1 MSSKNKFNKKIL
13 INTMSENDGILKAF
27 DKIILLK
34 KKIILVVKKK
44 KLIGTVTDGDLRK
57 AQFFKKKNLKIKDFM
72 NRNPRVIKNGVKNF
86 KLKNLYNQIS
96 FVPVLDKKNNLIDL
110 ADINK
115 VKNIKFDNQVI
126 IFAGGFGKR
135 LHPYTKKIPK
145 PMLKIKNKPNLE
157 TLIKKIKKSG
167 FANITITLFYKN
179 KYIKKKLKEKKINFF
194 TEKKPLGTAGSLAN
208 IKFKNNLPILA
219 INADLITDLDLKNLL
234 FFHNSYKSDF
244 TISVKDRSFEVPFAT
259 INIENNRIKNLVEKP
274 KKNYLFNAGIYMV
287 NQNVIRKIISKNKKI
302 DMPDFINKALK
313 RNYKILP
320 FYHREKWID
329 FGTLKEYLMIKK

>member
-1 MSSKNKFNKKIL
+1 VKLNKKFNKKIL
-13 INTMSENDGILKAF
+13 INIMSESDGILNAL
-27 DKIILLK
+27 DRIISLK
-34 KKIILVVKKK
+34 KKIILVVKKN

-57 AQFFKKKNLKIKDFM
+57 AQFLKKKNLKLKDFM
-72 NRNPRVIKNGVKNF
+72 NRNPRVIKDGIKNF
-86 KLKNLYNQIS
+86 KLKNLYNQIN

-110 ADINK
+110 TELSK
-115 VKNIKFDNQVI
+115 VKNIKFNNQVI

-135 LHPYTKKIPK
+135 LYPYTKKIPK

-157 TLIKKIKKSG
+157 TLIKKIKKAG
-167 FANITITLFYKN
+167 FVNITLTLFYKN
-179 KYIKKKLKEKKINFF
+179 KYIKNKLKEKRVNFF

-208 IKFKNNLPILA
+208 IKYKNNLPVLA

-234 FFHNSYKSDF
+234 FFHNSNKSDF

-259 INIENNRIKNLVEKP
+259 INIENNRIKNLIEKP
-274 KKNYLFNAGIYMV
+274 KKDYLFNAGIYMV

-302 DMPDFINKALK
+302 DMPDFINKAIK
-313 RNYKILP
+313 KNYKILP

-329 FGTLKEYLMIKK
+329 FGTLKEYLLIRK